1 MLKSRLKKVPQSA
14 RLSAGGGCKCY
25 LDNAHM
31 GVVTS
36 WKVLPLADFSNWT
49 PARVLGGGCEDNG
62 GGRGDGHHIFM
73 MCIAHS
79 RVMGGNVKSQLIWQK
94 RIACVRS
101 MRCHTKACGSYMA
114 VINAILY
121 GLYGCRWFMAWGR
134 LETQVRGGLGSLF
147 WADRLSIEAQ
157 PSFIFTPVP
166 IRASLTSSLWLQQQH
181 QLLVKRRRGKPFL

>member
-1 MLKSRLKKVPQSA
+1 MLFDTKIASLLRHSMLQEWCWFKLT
-14 RLSAGGGCKCY
+14 LSNTAPAPVWLTFPIKLWRGFW
-25 LDNAHM
+25 
-31 GVVTS
+31 GV
-36 WKVLPLADFSNWT
+36 W
-49 PARVLGGGCEDNG
+49 CEDNG

-73 MCIAHS
+73 MCIVHS

>member
-1 MLKSRLKKVPQSA
+1 MLFDTKNCFTFTPQYA
-14 RLSAGGGCKCY
+14 AGMM
-25 LDNAHM
+25 L
-31 GVVTS
+31 VTHFKQYCTS
-36 WKVLPLADFSNWT
+36 PCLADFSNWT
-49 PARVLGGGCEDNG
+49 LARVLGGGCEDNG